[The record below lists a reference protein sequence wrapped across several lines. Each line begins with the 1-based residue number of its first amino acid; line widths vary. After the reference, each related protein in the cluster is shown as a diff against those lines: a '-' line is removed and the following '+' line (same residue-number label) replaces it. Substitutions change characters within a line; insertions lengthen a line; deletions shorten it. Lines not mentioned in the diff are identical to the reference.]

1 MSDIDNIIL
10 QCRQGVR
17 QAQKELYEQFAP
29 QMFAVCIQYSK
40 NRTEAED
47 LLHEGFLKIFEKIGQ
62 YRGDGHL
69 GAWMRKIMVN
79 TILENFRNKKKIL
92 YIDNPDFKQ
101 DNIIDDSDEPEN
113 NYLEDNV
120 DIEFLKQLI
129 EQLPDKYKIVFN
141 LYITE
146 NYSHEKIASELGISV
161 STSKSNLSRAR
172 KWLRN
177 KIKEQLTTKID
188 VRL

>member
-1 MSDIDNIIL
+1 MSDIDNIIV

-47 LLHEGFLKIFEKIGQ
+47 LLHEGFIKVFEKIDQ
-62 YRGDGHL
+62 YRGEGQI

-79 TILENFRNKKKIL
+79 TILENFRNKKKTV
-92 YIDNPDFKQ
+92 YIDNAEFKQ
-101 DNIIDDSDEPEN
+101 DYLIDEPDEPEDG
-113 NYLEDNV
+113 YLYDNV
-120 DIEFLKQLI
+120 DIEYIKQLI

-141 LYITE
+141 LYVTE
-146 NYSHEKIASELGISV
+146 NYTHEEIASELGISV
-161 STSKSNLSRAR
+161 NTSKSNLSRAR
-172 KWLRN
+172 KWLKN
-177 KIKEQLTTKID
+177 KISEQLVSKLK
-188 VRL
+188 V